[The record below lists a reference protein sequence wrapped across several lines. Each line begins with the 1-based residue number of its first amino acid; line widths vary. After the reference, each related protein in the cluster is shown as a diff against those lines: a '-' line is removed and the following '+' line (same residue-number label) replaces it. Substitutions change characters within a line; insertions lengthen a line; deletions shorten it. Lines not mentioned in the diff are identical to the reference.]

1 MRILSRIDTVSR
13 YDICPNLSRV
23 LKCLSSLLRV
33 LFGLPRAWSDELFRH
48 QNKFELPPARVQALT
63 STKQLSCREKD
74 KKYPAP
80 RILSLPARSHQ
91 ESDILYKTEC
101 GGSDFLLASNGS
113 ASCYSAAPGVFLL
126 FAPVKLLRFVMAS
139 VLLARFCLSQSGEG
153 CDRWWG
159 WAGPSEQ
166 VLIIALLSSLS
177 SAETDSQWRQQ
188 FLGGVDPQSS
198 GIYNLNLYTNNLWSL
213 HSQIA
218 SNNVDCWWNPRCLS
232 SQPHGLHNHS
242 FDLPHNAQRNQLPLL
257 AYYSSV
263 GFSTTL
269 FGRVRDTC
277 PAIANY
283 SNINILYTFKKQS
296 FVSEPVLKLK

>member
-1 MRILSRIDTVSR
+1 MLNISKYSWHHVYCRMRILSRIDTVSR

-63 STKQLSCREKD
+63 STKQLSSREKD
-74 KKYPAP
+74 KKYPAQ

-198 GIYNLNLYTNNLWSL
+198 GIYNLNLHTNNLWSL

-218 SNNVDCWWNPRCLS
+218 SNNVDETPVVFLLNLTAFIIILLIFLTMLKEISFLFLLITRQSGSPQHS
-232 SQPHGLHNHS
+232 SGGWETH
-242 FDLPHNAQRNQLPLL
+242 AQQ
-257 AYYSSV
+257 SQTTQT
-263 GFSTTL
+263 STSY
-269 FGRVRDTC
+269 
-277 PAIANY
+277 IH
-283 SNINILYTFKKQS
+283 
-296 FVSEPVLKLK
+296 